1 MHVKNKRKILI
12 RINIINKIIVNWTV
26 INNVGTFCLMYKGV
40 EIKGAVTHYLI
51 SKFKPDRFFFKFIK
65 MVLYVVRKYDACEML
80 THYF

>member
-1 MHVKNKRKILI
+1 
-12 RINIINKIIVNWTV
+12 
-26 INNVGTFCLMYKGV
+26 MYKGV

-51 SKFKPDRFFFKFIK
+51 PKFKPDSFFFFKFIE